1 MGSGDRSERIRTYNF
16 PQGRLTDHR
25 IHLTLYK
32 LDKVIAGEALD
43 EVIDALVTQ
52 HQAALLAAADGG
64 CGVRAWASSWAFWAL
79 LSAGF
84 AALTA
89 IFAKIGVEMINS
101 DLATLIRTVIVAGV
115 LAAIVAVTRQ
125 YQPLAEIPARTY
137 TFLALSGFATGAS
150 WLCYF
155 RALKLGDAARVAPL
169 DKLSIVLVAVFG
181 VAFLGER
188 LSALNWLGIV
198 LIGCGA
204 LLVAHKG

>member
-1 MGSGDRSERIRTYNF
+1 MRGWSD
-16 PQGRLTDHR
+16 
-25 IHLTLYK
+25 
-32 LDKVIAGEALD
+32 
-43 EVIDALVTQ
+43 
-52 HQAALLAAADGG
+52 
-64 CGVRAWASSWAFWAL
+64 SWVFWAL

-89 IFAKIGVEMINS
+89 IFAKIGVETINS

-125 YQPLAEIPARTY
+125 NQPLAAIPPRTY
-137 TFLALSGFATGAS
+137 AFLALSGLATGAS

-155 RALKLGDAARVAPL
+155 RALKLGDVARVAPI

-198 LIGCGA
+198 LVGCGA

>member
-1 MGSGDRSERIRTYNF
+1 
-16 PQGRLTDHR
+16 
-25 IHLTLYK
+25 
-32 LDKVIAGEALD
+32 
-43 EVIDALVTQ
+43 
-52 HQAALLAAADGG
+52 
-64 CGVRAWASSWAFWAL
+64 VRGWSDSWAFWAL

-89 IFAKIGVEMINS
+89 IFAKIGVETINS
-101 DLATLIRTVIVAGV
+101 DLATLIRTVVVAGV

-125 YQPLAEIPARTY
+125 YQPLAAIPPRTY
-137 TFLALSGFATGAS
+137 AFLALSGLATGAS

-155 RALKLGDAARVAPL
+155 RALKLGDVARVAPI

-198 LIGCGA
+198 LVGCGA